1 VRSFSRSTR
10 LLGQGFIRE
19 LRAGSRQPYPAPLVK
34 ERAKFLSSS
43 PSRGV
48 IGNFPLIA
56 TIVANEYLNLPQ
68 PLAYPRFRGF
78 ASNSFIKVSV
88 KSPPKGGK
96 ANRELL
102 EFLSDLFDC
111 RVEILKGERSTRK
124 VVILKGVD
132 YERVLNVLS
141 TKSVK

>member
-1 VRSFSRSTR
+1 MIKKVKDGVLIDVEVSPNASKTAI
-10 LLGQGFIRE
+10 LGYDRW
-19 LRAGSRQPYPAPLVK
+19 RDA
-34 ERAKFLSSS
+34 
-43 PSRGV
+43 
-48 IGNFPLIA
+48 
-56 TIVANEYLNLPQ
+56 
-68 PLAYPRFRGF
+68 
-78 ASNSFIKVSV
+78 IKVSV

-132 YERVLNVLS
+132 YEKVLNVLS